1 MGKIK
6 AGVVVVTEFCRPN
19 DNRFQGY
26 IDYINRSKA
35 VRNKNTAKYNLY
47 QDYMGNPNKTS
58 GLFTSEKDNLSED
71 EKMQLKEIFEQAQSN
86 ESVMWQT
93 VISFD
98 NRWLKQNGIISGNAD
113 SIDEAKLKEVARGG
127 VNRMLEAEKLDNAVW
142 SGAIH
147 FNTDNIHIHIATVE
161 PVPMREKKEYTQYE
175 YAYQNGKRIR
185 KPILDEN
192 GKPLTKM
199 EYKGRFKPKSIE
211 KCKSYVV
218 NELVNDKENNIKINQ
233 IIRDSIVKQKSEH
246 PLVQDEELVKLFE
259 DLYQK
264 MPDCNRNLWNYN
276 NPIMAR
282 LRADIDNISTNY
294 LEKYHS
300 DEFKELR
307 ERINTQE
314 EVYKQAY
321 GDSKKDYGK
330 NKMNTYIYGPK
341 DDPYHSAP
349 NWRLPYPDKEAAQLQ
364 ELVAV
369 ANENEVDFVWAIHPG
384 QDIKWNQEDRDLLLA
399 KFEKMYQLGVRS
411 FAVFFDDI
419 SGEGTNPQKQAE
431 LLNYIDEKFAQVKPD
446 INQLVM
452 CPTEYNKS
460 WSNPNGNYL
469 TTLGDKLNPSIQIM
483 WTGDRVISDITRD
496 GISWIN
502 ERIKRPAYIWWNFP
516 VSDYVRDHLLLGPVY
531 GNDTTIAKEMSGFVT
546 NPMEHAESSKIAI
559 YSVASYAW
567 NPAKYDTWQTWKDAI
582 RTILPSAA
590 EELECFAMHNSDL
603 GPNGHGYR
611 REESMDIQPAAERF
625 LKAFKEG
632 KNYDKADFET
642 LQYTFERMKESADI
656 LLMNTENKPLIVEIT
671 PWVHQFKLTAEMG
684 EEVLKMVEG
693 RNESY
698 FLRKYNH
705 VKALQQQ
712 MFYIDQT
719 SNQNPY
725 QPGVKTATRVIKP
738 LIDRTFATVVKFFNQ
753 KFNAHLDATTDYMP
767 HKMISNVEQIK
778 NLPLQVKANRVL
790 ISPANEVVKWAAGNS
805 VEIELDA
812 IYPGENIQ
820 INFGKD
826 APCTWGRLEISTD
839 GKEWKTVDLKQKES
853 RLSAGLQKAPVKF
866 VRFTNVSDEEQQVY
880 LRQFVLTIEK
890 K

>member
-1 MGKIK
+1 MKNNKIYLLGACLLCAVTTFAQNVSLQPPPQQLIVQNKTIDLPAVYQLNGGEEANPHAVKVLKELLSGKQSSKKGMLISIGEKGDKSVRKYSRRIPDHEEGYYLSVNEKEIVLAGNDERGTYYALQTFAQLLKDGKLPEVEIK
-6 AGVVVVTEFCRPN
+6 DYPSVRYRGVVEGFYGTPWSHQAR
-19 DNRFQGY
+19 
-26 IDYINRSKA
+26 
-35 VRNKNTAKYNLY
+35 
-47 QDYMGNPNKTS
+47 
-58 GLFTSEKDNLSED
+58 LS
-71 EKMQLKEIFEQAQSN
+71 QLKF
-86 ESVMWQT
+86 
-93 VISFD
+93 
-98 NRWLKQNGIISGNAD
+98 
-113 SIDEAKLKEVARGG
+113 
-127 VNRMLEAEKLDNAVW
+127 
-142 SGAIH
+142 
-147 FNTDNIHIHIATVE
+147 
-161 PVPMREKKEYTQYE
+161 
-175 YAYQNGKRIR
+175 
-185 KPILDEN
+185 
-192 GKPLTKM
+192 
-199 EYKGRFKPKSIE
+199 
-211 KCKSYVV
+211 
-218 NELVNDKENNIKINQ
+218 
-233 IIRDSIVKQKSEH
+233 
-246 PLVQDEELVKLFE
+246 
-259 DLYQK
+259 
-264 MPDCNRNLWNYN
+264 
-276 NPIMAR
+276 
-282 LRADIDNISTNY
+282 
-294 LEKYHS
+294 
-300 DEFKELR
+300 
-307 ERINTQE
+307 
-314 EVYKQAY
+314 
-321 GDSKKDYGK
+321 YGK

-632 KNYDKADFET
+632 NNYDKADFET

-656 LLMNTENKPLIVEIT
+656 LLMNTENKPLIAEIT

-738 LIDRTFATVVKFFNQ
+738 LIDQTFATVVKFFN
-753 KFNAHLDATTDYMP
+753 
-767 HKMISNVEQIK
+767 K
-778 NLPLQVKANRVL
+778 NLM
-790 ISPANEVVKWAAGNS
+790 SSGCH
-805 VEIELDA
+805 
-812 IYPGENIQ
+812 YPI
-820 INFGKD
+820 I
-826 APCTWGRLEISTD
+826 CRI
-839 GKEWKTVDLKQKES
+839 
-853 RLSAGLQKAPVKF
+853 R
-866 VRFTNVSDEEQQVY
+866 
-880 LRQFVLTIEK
+880 
-890 K
+890 

>member
-1 MGKIK
+1 MKNNKIYLLGACLLCAVTTFAQNVSLQPPPQQLIVQNKTIDLPAVYQLNGGEEANPHAVKVLKELLSGKQSSKKGMLISIGEKGDKSVRKYSRQIPDHKEGYYLSVNEKEIVLAGNDERGTYYALQTFAQLLKDGKLPEVEIK
-6 AGVVVVTEFCRPN
+6 DYPSVRYRGVVEGFYGTPWSHQAR
-19 DNRFQGY
+19 
-26 IDYINRSKA
+26 
-35 VRNKNTAKYNLY
+35 
-47 QDYMGNPNKTS
+47 
-58 GLFTSEKDNLSED
+58 LS
-71 EKMQLKEIFEQAQSN
+71 QLKF
-86 ESVMWQT
+86 
-93 VISFD
+93 
-98 NRWLKQNGIISGNAD
+98 
-113 SIDEAKLKEVARGG
+113 
-127 VNRMLEAEKLDNAVW
+127 
-142 SGAIH
+142 
-147 FNTDNIHIHIATVE
+147 
-161 PVPMREKKEYTQYE
+161 
-175 YAYQNGKRIR
+175 
-185 KPILDEN
+185 
-192 GKPLTKM
+192 
-199 EYKGRFKPKSIE
+199 
-211 KCKSYVV
+211 
-218 NELVNDKENNIKINQ
+218 
-233 IIRDSIVKQKSEH
+233 
-246 PLVQDEELVKLFE
+246 
-259 DLYQK
+259 
-264 MPDCNRNLWNYN
+264 
-276 NPIMAR
+276 
-282 LRADIDNISTNY
+282 
-294 LEKYHS
+294 
-300 DEFKELR
+300 
-307 ERINTQE
+307 
-314 EVYKQAY
+314 
-321 GDSKKDYGK
+321 YGK

-384 QDIKWNQEDRDLLLA
+384 QDIKWNKEDRDLLLA

-738 LIDRTFATVVKFFNQ
+738 LIDRTFATV
-753 KFNAHLDATTDYMP
+753 AG
-767 HKMISNVEQIK
+767 ISGGSQRK
-778 NLPLQVKANRVL
+778 
-790 ISPANEVVKWAAGNS
+790 
-805 VEIELDA
+805 
-812 IYPGENIQ
+812 
-820 INFGKD
+820 
-826 APCTWGRLEISTD
+826 
-839 GKEWKTVDLKQKES
+839 
-853 RLSAGLQKAPVKF
+853 
-866 VRFTNVSDEEQQVY
+866 
-880 LRQFVLTIEK
+880 
-890 K
+890 

>member
-1 MGKIK
+1 MKNNKIYLLGACLLCAVTTFAQNVSLQPPPQQLIVQNKTIDLPAVYQLNGGEEANPHAVKVLKELLSGKQSSKKGMLISIGEKGDKSVRKYSRQIPDHKEGYYLSVNEKEIVLAGNDERGTYYALQTFAQLLKDGKLPEVEIK
-6 AGVVVVTEFCRPN
+6 DYPSVRYRGVVEGFYGTPWSHQAR
-19 DNRFQGY
+19 
-26 IDYINRSKA
+26 
-35 VRNKNTAKYNLY
+35 
-47 QDYMGNPNKTS
+47 
-58 GLFTSEKDNLSED
+58 LS
-71 EKMQLKEIFEQAQSN
+71 QLKF
-86 ESVMWQT
+86 
-93 VISFD
+93 
-98 NRWLKQNGIISGNAD
+98 
-113 SIDEAKLKEVARGG
+113 
-127 VNRMLEAEKLDNAVW
+127 
-142 SGAIH
+142 
-147 FNTDNIHIHIATVE
+147 
-161 PVPMREKKEYTQYE
+161 
-175 YAYQNGKRIR
+175 
-185 KPILDEN
+185 
-192 GKPLTKM
+192 
-199 EYKGRFKPKSIE
+199 
-211 KCKSYVV
+211 
-218 NELVNDKENNIKINQ
+218 
-233 IIRDSIVKQKSEH
+233 
-246 PLVQDEELVKLFE
+246 
-259 DLYQK
+259 
-264 MPDCNRNLWNYN
+264 
-276 NPIMAR
+276 
-282 LRADIDNISTNY
+282 
-294 LEKYHS
+294 
-300 DEFKELR
+300 
-307 ERINTQE
+307 
-314 EVYKQAY
+314 
-321 GDSKKDYGK
+321 YGK

-384 QDIKWNQEDRDLLLA
+384 QDIKWNKEDRDLLLA

-725 QPGVKTATRVIKP
+725 QPG
-738 LIDRTFATVVKFFNQ
+738 DRKSVV
-753 KFNAHLDATTDYMP
+753 
-767 HKMISNVEQIK
+767 
-778 NLPLQVKANRVL
+778 
-790 ISPANEVVKWAAGNS
+790 
-805 VEIELDA
+805 
-812 IYPGENIQ
+812 
-820 INFGKD
+820 
-826 APCTWGRLEISTD
+826 
-839 GKEWKTVDLKQKES
+839 
-853 RLSAGLQKAPVKF
+853 
-866 VRFTNVSDEEQQVY
+866 
-880 LRQFVLTIEK
+880 
-890 K
+890 

>member
-1 MGKIK
+1 MKNNKIYLLGACLLCAVTVFAQNVSLQPPPQQLIVQNKTIDLPAVYQLNGENEANPHAVKVLKELLSGKESSKQGILISIGEKGDKSVRKYSRRIPNREEGYYLSVNEKEIVLAGNDERGTYYALQTFAQLLKDGKLPEVEIK
-6 AGVVVVTEFCRPN
+6 DYPSIRYRGVVEGFYGTPWSHQAR
-19 DNRFQGY
+19 
-26 IDYINRSKA
+26 
-35 VRNKNTAKYNLY
+35 
-47 QDYMGNPNKTS
+47 
-58 GLFTSEKDNLSED
+58 LS
-71 EKMQLKEIFEQAQSN
+71 QLKF
-86 ESVMWQT
+86 
-93 VISFD
+93 
-98 NRWLKQNGIISGNAD
+98 
-113 SIDEAKLKEVARGG
+113 
-127 VNRMLEAEKLDNAVW
+127 
-142 SGAIH
+142 
-147 FNTDNIHIHIATVE
+147 
-161 PVPMREKKEYTQYE
+161 
-175 YAYQNGKRIR
+175 
-185 KPILDEN
+185 
-192 GKPLTKM
+192 
-199 EYKGRFKPKSIE
+199 
-211 KCKSYVV
+211 
-218 NELVNDKENNIKINQ
+218 
-233 IIRDSIVKQKSEH
+233 
-246 PLVQDEELVKLFE
+246 
-259 DLYQK
+259 
-264 MPDCNRNLWNYN
+264 
-276 NPIMAR
+276 
-282 LRADIDNISTNY
+282 
-294 LEKYHS
+294 
-300 DEFKELR
+300 
-307 ERINTQE
+307 
-314 EVYKQAY
+314 
-321 GDSKKDYGK
+321 YGK

-364 ELVAV
+364 ELVTV

-384 QDIKWNQEDRDLLLA
+384 QDIKWNQEDRNLLLS

-431 LLNYIDEKFAQVKPD
+431 LLNYIDENFAQTKPD
-446 INQLVM
+446 VNQLVM

-469 TTLGDKLNPSIQIM
+469 TTLGEKLNPSVQIM

-496 GISWIN
+496 GIAWIN

-567 NPAKYDTWQTWKDAI
+567 NPTKYDTWQTWKDAI

-611 REESMDIQPAAERF
+611 REESQDIQPAAERF
-625 LKAFKEG
+625 LKSFKEDG
-632 KNYDKADFET
+632 SYDKADFET
-642 LQYTFERMKESADI
+642 LQNTFERMKESADI
-656 LLMNTENKPLIVEIT
+656 LLTNTENKPLIAEIT
-671 PWVHQFKLTAEMG
+671 PWLRQFKLMAETG
-684 EEVLKMVEG
+684 EEVLQMVEG

-712 MFYIDQT
+712 MFYLDQT
-719 SNQNPY
+719 YNQNPY
-725 QPGVKTATRVIKP
+725 QPGVKTASRVIKP
-738 LIDRTFATVVKFFNQ
+738 LIDQTFATVVALFNQ
-753 KFNAHLDATTDYMP
+753 KFNAHLDAATDYMP
-767 HKMISNVEQIK
+767 YKMISNVEQIK
-778 NLPLQVKANRVL
+778 NLPLQVKANRIL

-839 GKEWKTVDLKQKES
+839 GKEWKAIDLKQKES

>member
-1 MGKIK
+1 MKNNKIYLLGACLLCAVTVFAQNVSLQPPPQQLIVQNKTIDLPAVYQLNGGEEANPHAVKVLKELLSGKQSSKKGMLISIGEKGDKSVRKYSRRIPDHEEGYYLSVNEKEIVLAGNDERGTYYALQTFAQLLKDGKLPEVEIK
-6 AGVVVVTEFCRPN
+6 DYPSVRYRGVVEGFYGTPWSHQAR
-19 DNRFQGY
+19 
-26 IDYINRSKA
+26 
-35 VRNKNTAKYNLY
+35 
-47 QDYMGNPNKTS
+47 
-58 GLFTSEKDNLSED
+58 LS
-71 EKMQLKEIFEQAQSN
+71 QLKF
-86 ESVMWQT
+86 
-93 VISFD
+93 
-98 NRWLKQNGIISGNAD
+98 
-113 SIDEAKLKEVARGG
+113 
-127 VNRMLEAEKLDNAVW
+127 
-142 SGAIH
+142 
-147 FNTDNIHIHIATVE
+147 
-161 PVPMREKKEYTQYE
+161 
-175 YAYQNGKRIR
+175 
-185 KPILDEN
+185 
-192 GKPLTKM
+192 
-199 EYKGRFKPKSIE
+199 
-211 KCKSYVV
+211 
-218 NELVNDKENNIKINQ
+218 
-233 IIRDSIVKQKSEH
+233 
-246 PLVQDEELVKLFE
+246 
-259 DLYQK
+259 
-264 MPDCNRNLWNYN
+264 
-276 NPIMAR
+276 
-282 LRADIDNISTNY
+282 
-294 LEKYHS
+294 
-300 DEFKELR
+300 
-307 ERINTQE
+307 
-314 EVYKQAY
+314 
-321 GDSKKDYGK
+321 YGK

-469 TTLGDKLNPSIQIM
+469 TTLGEKLNPSIQIM

-738 LIDRTFATVVKFFNQ
+738 LIDQTFATVVKFFNQ

-767 HKMISNVEQIK
+767 HKMISNVE
-778 NLPLQVKANRVL
+778 
-790 ISPANEVVKWAAGNS
+790 
-805 VEIELDA
+805 
-812 IYPGENIQ
+812 
-820 INFGKD
+820 
-826 APCTWGRLEISTD
+826 
-839 GKEWKTVDLKQKES
+839 
-853 RLSAGLQKAPVKF
+853 PVSY
-866 VRFTNVSDEEQQVY
+866 TH
-880 LRQFVLTIEK
+880 LRAHET
-890 K
+890 